1 MFKKRQGTLNQH
13 CCWLFCCWRAHVLF
27 SHFCLVSG
35 SSFHC
40 KLIRKQPT
48 IYIHIYMIIITL
60 WTFLSDLESS
70 FIHDDFALLSIGKD
84 WLYAHH
90 VTHVPW
96 HLLSSLWRAD
106 KSNRQVLFEMKT
118 LILIFCAFLFLALS
132 VEASG
137 TARGGRGG
145 GGRGGG
151 GRGGRGGG
159 GSRGGGG
166 RVSPSPLFSM
176 QPGWRRSKRVSYVED
191 DVAED

>member
-1 MFKKRQGTLNQH
+1 M
-13 CCWLFCCWRAHVLF
+13 
-27 SHFCLVSG
+27 
-35 SSFHC
+35 
-40 KLIRKQPT
+40 
-48 IYIHIYMIIITL
+48 
-60 WTFLSDLESS
+60 
-70 FIHDDFALLSIGKD
+70 
-84 WLYAHH
+84 
-90 VTHVPW
+90 
-96 HLLSSLWRAD
+96 
-106 KSNRQVLFEMKT
+106 LFEMKT

-151 GRGGRGGG
+151 GRGGG

-191 DVAED
+191 DVAVN